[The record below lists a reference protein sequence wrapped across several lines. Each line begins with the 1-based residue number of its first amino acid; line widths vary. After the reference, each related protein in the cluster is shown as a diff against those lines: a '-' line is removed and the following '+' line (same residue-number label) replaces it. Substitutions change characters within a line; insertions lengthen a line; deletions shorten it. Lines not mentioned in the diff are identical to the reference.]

1 MILKTSILENFHM
14 DLLVRGWGCP
24 TEIDSAPW
32 QWRTEVEQWELYRV
46 RNHAAVSQL
55 NTENGVV
62 RCKVQWPIWN

>member
-46 RNHAAVSQL
+46 
-55 NTENGVV
+55 
-62 RCKVQWPIWN
+62 